1 MPTLPQALLFDVF
14 GTCVDWRTSIAQTGA
29 ALGQRLHLPATDW
42 LAFADAWRAHYQP
55 QLERVRSGQRPWT
68 RLEILNRESL
78 DQVLADFSLQAVPA
92 AERDTFNLAWRQLTP
107 WPDTGPGLTRLK
119 TKFIIAPNSNAD
131 IALSVG
137 LAKYAGLPWDAIL
150 GAEISRT
157 FKPQPETYLHNVAAL
172 GLQPAE
178 VLMVA
183 AHNKDLAAASK
194 LGLQTA
200 FIPRPLEHGPGQTK
214 DLRPEHPFTF
224 VAHDM
229 QDLAAQLGCRPVFF
243 AGAAPWQTQK
253 SPVLRPAPGF

>member
-1 MPTLPQALLFDVF
+1 MPTPPKALLFDVF
-14 GTCVDWRTSIAQTGA
+14 GACVDWRTSIARAGE

-42 LAFADAWRAHYQP
+42 LALADAWRAHYQP

-78 DQVLADFSLQAVPA
+78 DHVLADFKLAQVPA
-92 AERDTFNLAWRQLTP
+92 AERDAFNLAWRQLTP
-107 WPDTGPGLTRLK
+107 WPDTVPGLTRLK
-119 TKFIIAPNSNAD
+119 TSFIIAPNSNAD
-131 IALSVG
+131 IALPVG

-150 GAEISRT
+150 GAEISHT
-157 FKPQPETYLHNVAAL
+157 FKPQPHTYLHNVAVL

-183 AHNKDLAAASK
+183 AHNADLAAASK

-200 FIPRPLEHGPGQTK
+200 FLPRPLEHGPGQTT
-214 DLRPEHPFTF
+214 DLRPEHSVTF

-229 QDLAAQLGCRPVFF
+229 PDLAAQLGV
-243 AGAAPWQTQK
+243 
-253 SPVLRPAPGF
+253 